1 MAYQRDV
8 SQHPDDAE
16 IVHLLTALT
25 DAAPPPRVSDRCIEQ
40 LYSRLAPFYDRRI
53 AASQSRSGDA
63 APRTAQTINAI
74 ENGKSDP
81 SLPLAFAMARLFGR
95 AIEEIFD
102 DGVAGG

>member
-1 MAYQRDV
+1 MAYQRYV

-40 LYSRLAPFYDRRI
+40 LYSRLAPFDDRRI

-95 AIEEIFD
+95 AIEEIFE
-102 DGVAGG
+102 DGMAGG

>member
-1 MAYQRDV
+1 MAYQRYV

-16 IVHLLTALT
+16 IMHLLTALT

-74 ENGKSDP
+74 E
-81 SLPLAFAMARLFGR
+81 R
-95 AIEEIFD
+95 A
-102 DGVAGG
+102 GTASPTPACR

>member
-16 IVHLLTALT
+16 IVHLPTALT
-25 DAAPPPRVSDRCIEQ
+25 
-40 LYSRLAPFYDRRI
+40 
-53 AASQSRSGDA
+53 DA